1 LNVST
6 ATAARSLAPAPIADM
21 RKRGGKR
28 GDELSVLDLDSRIIG
43 RRFERA
49 IGDAEI
55 EVCEYRLHEWIQD
68 HWSR

>member
-1 LNVST
+1 
-6 ATAARSLAPAPIADM
+6 M